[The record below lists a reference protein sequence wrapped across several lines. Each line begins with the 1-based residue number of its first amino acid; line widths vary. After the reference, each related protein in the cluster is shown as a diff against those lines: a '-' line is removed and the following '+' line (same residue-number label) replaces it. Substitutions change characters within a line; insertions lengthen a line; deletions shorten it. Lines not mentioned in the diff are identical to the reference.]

1 MSTAAT
7 SDATPASRESVL
19 TELRERLAINRRL
32 RRFLLPLFRRF
43 NPGDIRIRHHYT
55 SHRFTLDS
63 FRHRGYWFHG
73 GRREQPTIRRL
84 QSLVRR
90 GDTVIDIGG
99 HIGYLTLLFSYLV
112 GPEGRVLVFEPSP
125 TNLPYLHRN
134 VEQIAN
140 VTIKEIALSDQ
151 EGRAELFV
159 DDLTGQNCTLVPDYT
174 VYRENASASG
184 IALDLRKVSV
194 PCATLD
200 HVLSSELRGGS
211 PDVIKID
218 AEGGEFEILSG
229 MSKTLSAPN
238 LVLMVE
244 VSRRHEEVSALLR
257 QYGFSAFNPEGEH
270 IDVSKQAVGNVFFVK
285 GRGL

>member
-7 SDATPASRESVL
+7 SDATSGPRESVL
-19 TELRERLAINRRL
+19 SGLRERLAINRRL

-43 NPGDIRIRHHYT
+43 NPGDIRIRHHHT

-73 GRREQPTIRRL
+73 GRREETTIRRL
-84 QSLVRR
+84 QNIVRR
-90 GDTVIDIGG
+90 GATVIDVGG
-99 HIGYLTLLFSYLV
+99 HIGYLTLLFSELV
-112 GPEGRVLVFEPSP
+112 GPSGRVLVFEPSP

-134 VEQIAN
+134 VERIAN
-140 VTIKEIALSDQ
+140 VTVKEIALSDR
-151 EGRAELFV
+151 EGTAELFV
-159 DDLTGQNCTLVPDYT
+159 DDLTGQNCTLVSDYS
-174 VYRENASASG
+174 VYQENVGASG
-184 IALDLRKVSV
+184 IALDLTKVRV

-200 HVLSSELRGGS
+200 RVLSSELPGVS

-218 AEGGEFEILSG
+218 AEGAEFEILSG
-229 MSKTLSAPN
+229 MSKTLSAPD

-257 QYGFSAFNPEGEH
+257 EYGFSAFNPEGEH
-270 IDVSKQAVGNVFFVK
+270 IDVSKQPVGNVFFVK